1 LAKMADKQKLAK
13 ALEEIKATPLQ
24 WKMAGMLLS
33 INGLN
38 NALGFVEKIK
48 PKEPEQ
54 LSMFNS

>member
-1 LAKMADKQKLAK
+1 MADKQKLAK
-13 ALEEIKATPLQ
+13 ALKEIKATPLQ

-38 NALGFVEKIK
+38 NALGFVEQIK

-54 LSMFNS
+54 LNKL

>member
-1 LAKMADKQKLAK
+1 MAKMADKQKLAK

-38 NALGFVEKIK
+38 NALGFIEKIK
-48 PKEPEQ
+48 LKEPEQ
-54 LSMFNS
+54 LSMFNG

>member
-1 LAKMADKQKLAK
+1 MADKQKLAK

-38 NALGFVEKIK
+38 NALGFIEKIK
-48 PKEPEQ
+48 LKEPEQ